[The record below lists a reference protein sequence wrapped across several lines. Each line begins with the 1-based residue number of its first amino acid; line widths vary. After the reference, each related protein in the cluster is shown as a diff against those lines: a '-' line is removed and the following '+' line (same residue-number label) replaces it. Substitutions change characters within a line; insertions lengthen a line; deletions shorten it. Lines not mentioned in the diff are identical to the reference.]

1 MNPIAAQRL
10 KSNNWD
16 PAQSSV
22 LKAIQAQWADNYQ
35 AKYFRVFKN
44 TGKCET
50 VDNLIMIEK
59 WRK

>member
-22 LKAIQAQWADNYQ
+22 LKAIQAQWDDP
-35 AKYFRVFKN
+35 V
-44 TGKCET
+44 
-50 VDNLIMIEK
+50 MIRQNILEF
-59 WRK
+59 